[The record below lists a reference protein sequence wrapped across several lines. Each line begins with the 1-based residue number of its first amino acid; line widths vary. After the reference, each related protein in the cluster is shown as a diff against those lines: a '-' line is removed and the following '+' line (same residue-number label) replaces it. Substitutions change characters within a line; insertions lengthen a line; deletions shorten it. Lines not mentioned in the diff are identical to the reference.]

1 MEAYPTPGS
10 VVAGRYRIDALLGEG
25 GMGAVFRATE
35 LGQNLAVAL
44 KFPSP
49 EMRIRPGMAS
59 RFANE
64 STAAARIACEHVVQ
78 ILGVETT
85 EGGTP
90 FIVMELLEGRDLDA
104 VVETEAP
111 LAPARAVHFT
121 LQILRA
127 LQIAHAAGVV
137 HRDLKPSN
145 ALVVSRDGDPDYVKL
160 IDFGITKIIGDD
172 KGLTK
177 TSTTLG
183 TPAYMA
189 PEQAK
194 SAKAADSRSDLYS
207 VGVILYELLTRRRPF
222 EGESQNEVVIKICT
236 EPPMPI
242 RTVRPDLPAGLASAV
257 EHALVKAQLGRFP
270 TAEMF
275 AAALEPFADARS
287 TAVLARIHGGAGPV
301 PGGPMALAPT
311 PMADDLPPPRK
322 PSGTAMMDESLLPK
336 EMQAALH
343 APIAPIA
350 PIAAIAAIAQG
361 PAAAPHVVITPPG
374 GVDVLAA
381 REGAGKTVVGDVA
394 PMVFAGS
401 AASPMAPLTPGA
413 PIAGAPMPP
422 AAVPYVP
429 GRPPGLDD
437 DDDGGGGG
445 RGVLFGAL
453 GLVAVALIGGGLYF
467 ALRGSSGASTSSAG
481 PASTGSGKVEI
492 SDDDGSGQPK
502 KKKKKSPD
510 EAPDDTS
517 AAATDTATTKPNATT
532 TTRPTTTVAGPT
544 TTGTPTTTTT
554 TTVPTTIPTTT
565 ATTTGTP
572 TTTTTTTVPTTIPTT
587 LPTTTT
593 TPPTGFPSTWPT
605 RPPRPTS
612 TTTSTTGP
620 QPPPTTTGPRKPR
633 FGGG

>member
-35 LGQNLAVAL
+35 LAANLAVAL

-64 STAAARIACEHVVQ
+64 STAASRIACEHVVQ
-78 ILGVETT
+78 IFGVETT

-104 VVETEAP
+104 VVEAEAP
-111 LAPARAVHFT
+111 LLPARAVHFT

-145 ALVVSRDGDPDYVKL
+145 ALVVSRDGDPDFVKL

-194 SAKAADSRSDLYS
+194 SAKAADARSDLYS

-242 RTVRPDLPAGLASAV
+242 RTLRPDLPAGLASAV

-270 TAEMF
+270 TAESF

-287 TAVLARIHGGAGPV
+287 AGVLARIHGGAGPV

-311 PMADDLPPPRK
+311 PMADDVPPPRK
-322 PSGTAMMDESLLPK
+322 PSGTAMMDESLLPP

-343 APIAPIA
+343 APISPAAP
-350 PIAAIAAIAQG
+350 AA
-361 PAAAPHVVITPPG
+361 PAAAHVVITPPG
-374 GVDVLAA
+374 GVDVIAA

-394 PMVFAGS
+394 PMVFAN
-401 AASPMAPLTPGA
+401 AAAPGA

-422 AAVPYVP
+422 PAVPYVQAP
-429 GRPPGLDD
+429 PPGSYD

-467 ALRGSSGASTSSAG
+467 AFRGSPGGGTPSAG
-481 PASTGSGKVEI
+481 SGGNGGGKVEI
-492 SDDDGSGQPK
+492 SDDDGTGQAK

-517 AAATDTATTKPNATT
+517 TAADTTTKPGPTT
-532 TTRPTTTVAGPT
+532 TTRPTTT
-544 TTGTPTTTTT
+544 TTTTT
-554 TTVPTTIPTTT
+554 TTTAATTGPTTLPSTKPST
-565 ATTTGTP
+565 TTTGP
-572 TTTTTTTVPTTIPTT
+572 TTLPSVVPTGLPTGYPDSGTMLPPGWPTRPQPTTNPTTPPTTVPTTVPTT
-587 LPTTTT
+587 APT
-593 TPPTGFPSTWPT
+593 
-605 RPPRPTS
+605 
-612 TTTSTTGP
+612 
-620 QPPPTTTGPRKPR
+620 PTTTGPRKPR

>member
-1 MEAYPTPGS
+1 MEAYPTLGS

-35 LGQNLAVAL
+35 LAANLSVAL
-44 KFPSP
+44 KFASP

-78 ILGVETT
+78 IFGVETT

-104 VVETEAP
+104 VVEAEAP
-111 LAPARAVHFT
+111 LPPARAVHFT

-145 ALVVSRDGDPDYVKL
+145 ALIVNRDGDPDFVKL

-242 RTVRPDLPAGLASAV
+242 RTLRPELPAGLANAV
-257 EHALVKAQLGRFP
+257 EHALVKATLGRFP
-270 TAEMF
+270 TAEAF

-287 TAVLARIHGGAGPV
+287 AGVLARIHGGAGPV

-322 PSGTAMMDESLLPK
+322 PSGTAMMDESLLPA

-343 APIAPIA
+343 AP
-350 PIAAIAAIAQG
+350 
-361 PAAAPHVVITPPG
+361 PAHVVITPPG
-374 GVDVLAA
+374 GVEVIAG

-394 PMVFAGS
+394 PIVFAHA
-401 AASPMAPLTPGA
+401 AASPGA

-422 AAVPYVP
+422 TAVPYVQAP
-429 GRPPGLDD
+429 PPGSEDD
-437 DDDGGGGG
+437 DEGGGG

-467 ALRGSSGASTSSAG
+467 AFRGSSGATTPSAG
-481 PASTGSGKVEI
+481 SGGNGGGKGGGVEI
-492 SDDDGSGQPK
+492 SDDDGTGQPK
-502 KKKKKSPD
+502 KKKKKTTD
-510 EAPDDTS
+510 ETPDDTS
-517 AAATDTATTKPNATT
+517 AAPADTTTKPNATT
-532 TTRPTTTVAGPT
+532 TTRPATTTTTTTGPATTTTVPT
-544 TTGTPTTTTT
+544 IVPSTTT
-554 TTVPTTIPTTT
+554 TTVPTTTVPTTAPTTT
-565 ATTTGTP
+565 AVPTGLPTTYPDSGTMLPPGWPTRPRPTTTP
-572 TTTTTTTVPTTIPTT
+572 TTTPTTVPTTVPTT
-587 LPTTTT
+587 APT
-593 TPPTGFPSTWPT
+593 
-605 RPPRPTS
+605 
-612 TTTSTTGP
+612 
-620 QPPPTTTGPRKPR
+620 PTTTGPRKPR